1 MNFEWDENKNAA
13 NFKRHGLYLDQVID
27 AFDDP
32 MGQEYYDDKHSNME
46 EDRFLFVGF
55 AKNLPFLISF
65 TEPAPETKRLISARM
80 AKKRELEEL
89 YYGNS

>member
-1 MNFEWDENKNAA
+1 MKFEWDENKNAA
-13 NFKRHGLYLDQVID
+13 NFKRHGLYLDQAID

-32 MGQEYYDDKHSNME
+32 MGQEYYDYKHSGIE

-55 AKNLPFLISF
+55 AENGPLLVIF
-65 TEPAPETKRLISARM
+65 TEPVPETKRLISARM
-80 AKKRELEEL
+80 AKKHELEEL